1 MCGEQL
7 GTLAVKLYLLVVPDV
22 YLGEV
27 ITVEISVTQDISAG
41 ENLLFLEFRLG
52 PKHEPGFVEFLLL
65 GSQGFRLRLV
75 VGLQGGYIVIQ
86 FAYLLTFAYEFL
98 VLLGQTGLQFLY
110 PLCLLLYLVLQVGNG
125 LLQLFGLD
133 AAVAQLLLQL
143 SHHVAVLLHGLLY
156 EFQILTYEFSATGI
170 LTSGI
175 GHRHPS
181 LGL

>member
-7 GTLAVKLYLLVVPDV
+7 GTLAVKLYLLVIPDV

-27 ITVEISVTQDISAG
+27 ITVEVSVTQDISAG

-98 VLLGQTGLQFLY
+98 VLR
-110 PLCLLLYLVLQVGNG
+110 PDWPPVPVSAVPAA
-125 LLQLFGLD
+125 LFGF
-133 AAVAQLLLQL
+133 AGWQW
-143 SHHVAVLLHGLLY
+143 S
-156 EFQILTYEFSATGI
+156 SATC
-170 LTSGI
+170 
-175 GHRHPS
+175 RP
-181 LGL
+181 